1 MRYSMLYKILLGI
14 GVLFNITAQL
24 FLKSTMRG
32 YDIFKGDVSV
42 FRKVL
47 AIFQKPFFWLS
58 LMFYGAGFLF
68 YSITLS
74 KLELSKAYPV
84 SSVAAIVMIV
94 MISIAFFKESLDL
107 LKVIGLILCI
117 SGIFLIFR

>member
-1 MRYSMLYKILLGI
+1 MLYKILLGI

-32 YDIFKGDVSV
+32 YDIFNRDVGV
-42 FRKVL
+42 LRKVL